1 MAKCK
6 NCRNLTSVEEYG
18 EKYPWCDMLDDCPNI
33 EFERDCPKFE
43 KMSNADAIRA
53 MSDEE
58 LAEFLTSIDRGH
70 DISYGDYFE
79 AFDGVFISS
88 KVDVEAEVLEWLKS
102 EVKE

>member
-43 KMSNADAIRA
+43 KMSNADAIRN
-53 MSDEE
+53 MTDEE
-58 LAEFLTSIDRGH
+58 LAEFL
-70 DISYGDYFE
+70 
-79 AFDGVFISS
+79 
-88 KVDVEAEVLEWLKS
+88 VDHHNYPCKYCVHCWKDSENDVGCKGALMRWLKS

>member
-33 EFERDCPKFE
+33 EFERDCPNFE
-43 KMSNADAIRA
+43 KMSNADAIRN
-53 MSDEE
+53 MTDEE
-58 LAEFLTSIDRGH
+58 LAELFAQYSCEDSDYTSLLPIEECKWGT
-70 DISYGDYFE
+70 
-79 AFDGVFISS
+79 
-88 KVDVEAEVLEWLKS
+88 KQEVIKRNLQWLKS

>member
-43 KMSNADAIRA
+43 KMSNAEKEKIRN
-53 MSDEE
+53 
-58 LAEFLTSIDRGH
+58 
-70 DISYGDYFE
+70 DI
-79 AFDGVFISS
+79 
-88 KVDVEAEVLEWLKS
+88 
-102 EVKE
+102 

>member
-43 KMSNADAIRA
+43 KMSNADAIRN
-53 MSDEE
+53 MTDEE
-58 LAEFLTSIDRGH
+58 LAENVSCPYLPKEGIHLDD
-70 DISYGDYFE
+70 DIE
-79 AFDGVFISS
+79 CEQC
-88 KVDVEAEVLEWLKS
+88 KLQWLKS
-102 EVKE
+102 EAKE